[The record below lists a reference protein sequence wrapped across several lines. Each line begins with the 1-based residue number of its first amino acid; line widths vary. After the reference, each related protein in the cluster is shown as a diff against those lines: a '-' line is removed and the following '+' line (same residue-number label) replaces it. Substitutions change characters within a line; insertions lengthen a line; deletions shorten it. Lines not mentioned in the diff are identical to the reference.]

1 MNIFLSILAGLLL
14 VLSFPPFSIDLLIWI
29 ALLPLFFAI
38 QATSIRESLNLG
50 AITGLVFFGGTLY
63 WFHRIFLFGL
73 TSLGFIGLLSLSF
86 AIFCAL
92 LKFFQRR
99 ARSLSLMVIAP
110 ILWVA
115 VESLRSDHW
124 PLGFPWMQLGYSQFQ
139 RIPLIQIASL
149 VGVSGLSYLIVLVNS
164 SLYNLIRMWRF
175 SPRRASLPL
184 LFVALLLTTGLVW
197 GNKVSSIEESTNIKV
212 AAVQDESFDLERLEK
227 LTQEA
232 ALVQPDIIVWP
243 ELSCYPHF
251 VLDEP
256 GLYNR
261 LSSLA
266 KRSKAYLII
275 GSLDK
280 VKGAKSGSYYNTA
293 LLLSPKGTLVGKY
306 HKVHPVQF
314 TKGVVPG
321 KAISCH
327 DTRLGKIGIQI
338 CYDSDYNDVSR
349 KLIREG
355 AEMLFVPNLD
365 PIRWGRVQHLQH
377 SAMTLFRAVENRR
390 WVLRAASS
398 GASQIIDPYGRVLH
412 SLGIGDV
419 GVLVGSIARRRDLS
433 IFTRFGFA
441 FPYLC
446 QATVVVLFAIIGVK
460 GKE

>member
-1 MNIFLSILAGLLL
+1 MVSQN
-14 VLSFPPFSIDLLIWI
+14 
-29 ALLPLFFAI
+29 LPLWFNFSWVHRTAEFI
-38 QATSIRESLNLG
+38 FRYILCTSKIFSKKSSKPLPDGYSAHTLG
-50 AITGLVFFGGTLY
+50 GGGELEIGPLA
-63 WFHRIFLFGL
+63 FRFSMDAVGIFPISEGPFD
-73 TSLGFIGLLSLSF
+73 SDSLS
-86 AIFCAL
+86 CWGE
-92 LKFFQRR
+92 
-99 ARSLSLMVIAP
+99 RSI
-110 ILWVA
+110 
-115 VESLRSDHW
+115 
-124 PLGFPWMQLGYSQFQ
+124 
-139 RIPLIQIASL
+139 
-149 VGVSGLSYLIVLVNS
+149 SYLIVLVNS
-164 SLYNLIRMWRF
+164 SLYNLIRTWRL

-243 ELSCYPHF
+243 ELSCPHF

-256 GLYNR
+256 RLYSR

-280 VKGAKSGSYYNTA
+280 VEEAESGSYYNTA

-321 KAISCH
+321 KEITCH

-398 GASQIIDPYGRVLH
+398 GVSQIIDPYGRVLH

-446 QATVVVLFAIIGVK
+446 QATVVALLAIVGAK
-460 GKE
+460 RMM